1 MRFVPVKNIEQQ
13 CALALHRVRQG
24 FVKTRT
30 AQANQI
36 RGLLGEFGVIIPQ
49 GIVNIAKRVPELI
62 EDATNEISG
71 STRLL
76 IERLMDHLKALE
88 RQVDE
93 LDLKIKEWHRA
104 SEASCKLEKIP
115 GIGPITA
122 SALVATMG
130 DAKNFAN
137 GRQVAAWLG
146 LVPKQ
151 HSSGGRKCSAG
162 HQQARP
168 HVPAHLLIH
177 GARSVIYAAQR
188 KKNAAP
194 SWLSRLLERRN
205 LNVAAVAL
213 ANKNAR
219 IVWAL
224 LAKDREFRCEK
235 KLQATTGE
243 LIHRLLRRS

>member
-1 MRFVPVKNIEQQ
+1 V
-13 CALALHRVRQG
+13 AS
-24 FVKTRT
+24 
-30 AQANQI
+30 
-36 RGLLGEFGVIIPQ
+36 LGEFGVIIPQ
-49 GIVNIAKRVPELI
+49 EVVNIAKRVPELI

-93 LDLKIKEWHRA
+93 LDLKIKKWHRA

-115 GIGPITA
+115 GIGPIAA

-130 DAKNFAN
+130 DAKNFDNA
-137 GRQVAAWLG
+137 RQVAAWLG

-151 HSSGGRKCSAG
+151 HSSGGRNVLLGISKRG
-162 HQQARP
+162 DTYLRT
-168 HVPAHLLIH
+168 LLIH
-177 GARSVIYAAQR
+177 GARLVIYAAQR

-194 SWLSRLLERRN
+194 SGLSRLLERRN
-205 LNVAAVAL
+205 LNVTAVAL

-224 LAKDREFRCEK
+224 LAKDREFRCDYMSADA
-235 KLQATTGE
+235 AT
-243 LIHRLLRRS
+243 